1 MQTRGLPANYEDPFP
16 SGNNAHGT
24 SDQLNNDPLLVAR
37 SVQVTERIRDRDGS
51 DVLL

>member
-1 MQTRGLPANYEDPFP
+1 MQNHGLPANYEDPFP
-16 SGNNAHGT
+16 SGNIAHGT
-24 SDQLNNDPLLVAR
+24 SDYLNNDPMVAR